1 MCELPCRC
9 WGWNPG
15 LGRAGYVCSLPLI
28 HLFSPLSLYSV
39 NCWLLGFGVAK
50 VPHAPQ
56 PAGRFLS
63 IGHCRSPGER
73 CIDKEILGSPTLWC
87 ASGNKVVHEKTVAK
101 PRHDGW
107 MVSHDVLQ
115 FSWNA
120 RLLYKMMNSSGR

>member
-15 LGRAGYVCSLPLI
+15 LGRAAYVCSLPLI

-63 IGHCRSPGER
+63 IRHCRSPGER

-87 ASGNKVVHEKTVAK
+87 ASGNKVVHEKTAAK